1 MLDAAIERDPFPA
14 TWHWDVRGYVLY
26 HLERY
31 AEAIN
36 AFRSVRAQ
44 PFWIVGML
52 AAAYAQAGLPDDAR
66 HEIKR
71 YLELRP
77 GTTLGTVADKI
88 VYAKDAMRQRWLDGL
103 RKAGLPLCV

>member
-1 MLDAAIERDPFPA
+1 MERDPYPA

-36 AFRSVRAQ
+36 AFRSVRAE

-52 AAAYAQAGLPDDAR
+52 AAAYAQAGHADDAHR
-66 HEIKR
+66 ELQR
-71 YLELRP
+71 YLALRP
-77 GTTLGTVADKI
+77 NARLATVADKI
-88 VYAKDAMRQRWLDGL
+88 IYAMDTMRERWIDGL
-103 RKAGLPLCV
+103 RKAGLPE